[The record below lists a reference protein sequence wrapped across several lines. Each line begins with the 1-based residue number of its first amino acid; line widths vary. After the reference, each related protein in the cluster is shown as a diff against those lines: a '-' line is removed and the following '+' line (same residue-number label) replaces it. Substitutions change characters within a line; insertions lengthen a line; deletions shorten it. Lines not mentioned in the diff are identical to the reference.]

1 VSPSPLPPSPFL
13 LHKHTNVVH
22 ARFFH
27 YPQYLEQTLA
37 ATTGKKFE
45 AALNDT
51 RMLEDL
57 SAKPG
62 VTIFAVQ
69 DSGFTGTPDEQLLK
83 RHVHENL
90 AYSPE
95 LSDGLCLDTQGGSI
109 LTVTHKGKDKFVNGA
124 KIVRSNVITRNGVI
138 HYLEKVCSPNFY
150 LHCADYWCSLRKRG
164 EMEGVR

>member
-1 VSPSPLPPSPFL
+1 
-13 LHKHTNVVH
+13 VH

-138 HYLEKVCSPNFY
+138 HYLEKVCSLNFY
-150 LHCADYWCSLRKRG
+150 LDCANNWCSLRTRG
-164 EMEGVR
+164 EMGGVR